1 MTSRPGLGFAM
12 GLALLV
18 AAMLAAPRLTQVAVA
33 APAADAGC
41 RLTEVALDEGYGL
54 SRIALRPVCAR

>member
-1 MTSRPGLGFAM
+1 M